1 MNSTHAR
8 EVFAIKYFEINFWIC
23 TIYYI
28 YKYQDCGFTKI
39 KRDCPMHSRRKLL
52 SLEEIFWANMKHCAI
67 AGNVDQITLYN
78 QSPFLHQDWKSKYFL
93 ENAQI
98 ELKHICGL
106 FIIFRKVKDLIIKV
120 GEKFLLI
127 SSVRS
132 SSGYH
137 GLLHTR
143 QGPRLTLG
151 SQAGERTPKKSI
163 FQLRRSVVWKKYIA
177 GPKLGTYLEP
187 AVHELSKN
195 HPEN

>member
-1 MNSTHAR
+1 MPYAASYKEKFPIFLCEIFLDTKSPPETTLFHILNSTHAR

-67 AGNVDQITLYN
+67 AGNVDQITLHN

-127 SSVRS
+127 
-132 SSGYH
+132 H
-137 GLLHTR
+137 ITKFLQFT
-143 QGPRLTLG
+143 
-151 SQAGERTPKKSI
+151 EN
-163 FQLRRSVVWKKYIA
+163 
-177 GPKLGTYLEP
+177 
-187 AVHELSKN
+187 LSNGFAIYK
-195 HPEN
+195 HL